1 MVRYRIEYGPYAH
14 RALELKTPERKREIE
29 MAIQRWAQTPP
40 VDPTK
45 RAKYRIP
52 IPEGTAT
59 CRVEPDTL
67 VYVIT
72 ILSID

>member
-1 MVRYRIEYGPYAH
+1 MVNYRIEYGPYAS
-14 RALELKTPERKREIE
+14 RALELKTPERQQEIKA
-29 MAIQRWAQTPP
+29 AIQRWAQVPP

-45 RAKYRIP
+45 RAKYRIT
-52 IPEGTAT
+52 IPGGTVT

-72 ILSID
+72 VLSID